1 MSSKTEGTLR
11 HFGIAFI
18 LALIVYTCFYSCDA
32 HLRHRKG
39 AWEVAF
45 SSEGGEPVIT
55 IQEAALGIRN
65 VRVIVGGEKTTNAPG
80 TVIFDMPGKPIPFG
94 RTKFEDLTYLPGG
107 VVFDL
112 FGHEVQLMP
121 RTLSINKKEIP
132 WKNDATI
139 RLQQSEKLPPAPE
152 KSLRSQSR
160 GPFGRSAE

>member
-1 MSSKTEGTLR
+1 MTSESEGTLK

-18 LALIVYTCFYSCDA
+18 LALLVYVCFYSCDA
-32 HLRHRKG
+32 HLRQRKG

-45 SSEGGEPVIT
+45 SSEGGEPMIL
-55 IQEAALGIRN
+55 IQEPTLGIRN
-65 VRVIVGGEKTTNAPG
+65 VKLIISGEKMTLAPVTVKFDAPG
-80 TVIFDMPGKPIPFG
+80 QPIPFG

-121 RTLSINKKEIP
+121 HMLSINKKETP
-132 WKNDATI
+132 WQNDVTI
-139 RLQQSEKLPPAPE
+139 RLQPAEKLPPAPE

-160 GPFGRSAE
+160 GAFGRSAE

>member
-1 MSSKTEGTLR
+1 MSSKTEGALK

-18 LALIVYTCFYSCDA
+18 LAIIVYACFYSCDA

-45 SSEGGEPVIT
+45 SSEGGEPMIT
-55 IQEAALGIRN
+55 IQEPKLGIRN
-65 VRVIVGGEKTTNAPG
+65 VRVIVVAEKITNATE
-80 TVIFDMPGKPIPFG
+80 TVIFDVPGRPIPFG

-112 FGHEVQLMP
+112 FGHEVQLIP
-121 RTLSINKKEIP
+121 RTLSVNKKEVS
-132 WKNDATI
+132 WKNDTTI
-139 RLQQSEKLPPAPE
+139 RLLPGEKLPPAPE